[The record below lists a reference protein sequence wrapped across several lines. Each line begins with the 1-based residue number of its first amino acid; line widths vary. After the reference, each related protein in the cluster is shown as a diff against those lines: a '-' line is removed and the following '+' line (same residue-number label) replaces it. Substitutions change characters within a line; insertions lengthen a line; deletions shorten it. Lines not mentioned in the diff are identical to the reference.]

1 MTLIQSISLACT
13 LASATF
19 SAASDVS
26 KTILPDNVMLCQ
38 PSAGCTNQTLFG
50 RTYKVIATPRYVV
63 MVSVSTEGEYTRADV
78 SIANNT
84 GLPLSLTPDDFRV
97 EVVSPKPRVLLY
109 IPPAQLKDIPPPPS
123 VPAAAQTEEAPK
135 PEGTASTA
143 EASSAPV
150 APNSATPDI
159 DALYAAAK
167 KKAALREAADKAAAQ
182 QNLAAVEIQPNAVTR
197 GRVYFERDK
206 HAHQINVVLP
216 IAGVVFEFPYAAK
229 P

>member
-1 MTLIQSISLACT
+1 MTLLQSISLACT

-19 SAASDVS
+19 SAASDIP

-50 RTYKVIATPRYVV
+50 RTYKVITTPRYVV
-63 MVSVSTEGEYTRADV
+63 MVSASTEGEYTRADV

-84 GLPLSLTPDDFRV
+84 GLPLNLTPDDFRV
-97 EVVSPKPRVLLY
+97 EVISPKPRVLLY
-109 IPPAQLKDIPPPPS
+109 VPPAELKDIPPPPPI
-123 VPAAAQTEEAPK
+123 PAPQAEEAPK
-135 PEGTASTA
+135 PQGAAPTA
-143 EASSAPV
+143 EASSASV
-150 APNSATPDI
+150 APSAATPDI

-182 QNLAAVEIQPNAVTR
+182 QNLAAIEIQPNAVTR

-206 HAHQINVVLP
+206 HAHQINIVLP
-216 IAGVVFEFPYAAK
+216 IAGVVFEFPYASK